1 MRVTPAADVH
11 PFSLVEKDKQKS
23 YTSGKAGGLKY
34 ANRSKRITCYGLEPP
49 EGGELSTK
57 SKNNQDLKKVKVLV
71 W

>member
-1 MRVTPAADVH
+1 MRVTPAANVH

-49 EGGELSTK
+49 EGGEL
-57 SKNNQDLKKVKVLV
+57 LIE
-71 W
+71 